1 MAEET
6 GNSQQGEKL
15 LEWWQL
21 SLIGVGCII
30 GTGYFLGSGLG
41 LKITGPSMLL
51 AFIIAAIATYIV
63 FDALSKMYASDPQKG
78 SFRSYAKKAFG
89 RWAGFSSGWVYWFSE
104 MLIMGSQLTALSL
117 FSKFWFPNVP
127 LWIFASIYAVL
138 GIVVVLTGV
147 KGFER
152 MENLFAV
159 VKIAAILMFIVLA
172 GAGLFGLL
180 DSSKEVFKLPRQGS
194 DFFPSGLKGL
204 WSGLIFAFY
213 AFGGIE
219 IMGIMSVRLK
229 KKEDAG
235 KAGKIMILVLTIIYI
250 ISIGFA
256 VSMVTFRNF
265 TNDESPFVIAMRNYD
280 LAFFPHLFN
289 GALIIAGFSTMA
301 ASLFAV
307 TSMLVILAEDRDAP
321 KLFAKKGKLKTPIYA
336 LSLTVCGL
344 ITSIILALVMP
355 DRIYE
360 YITTAA
366 GLLLLYNWLFVLISV
381 KRLIKLSRF
390 GHVKRISAILFILL
404 AVSGTLFH
412 DSVRPGFFVSI
423 GFIVLVGI
431 VSLIIH
437 FSSKKGKNPN
447 SNPMTLFEKLDFLEE
462 K

>member
-1 MAEET
+1 MT
-6 GNSQQGEKL
+6 DKKSRSQQGEKL

-41 LKITGPSMLL
+41 IRITGPSMLL
-51 AFIIAAIATYIV
+51 AFILAAIATYIV
-63 FDALSKMYASDPQKG
+63 FDALSKMYANDPQKG

-104 MLIMGSQLTALSL
+104 MLIMGSQLTALSI
-117 FSKFWFPNVP
+117 FSKFWFPNIP
-127 LWIFASIYAVL
+127 LWVFATIFAVL
-138 GIVVVLTGV
+138 GIIVVLTGV

-159 VKIAAILMFIVLA
+159 VKIAAILMFIILA
-172 GAGLFGLL
+172 GAGLLGFL
-180 DSSKEVFKLPRQGS
+180 DNGKDVFNVPSQAH

-229 KKEDAG
+229 NKEDAG
-235 KAGKIMILVLTIIYI
+235 KAGKIMILVLTTIYI

-256 VSMVTFRNF
+256 VSMVSWQSFNSE
-265 TNDESPFVIAMRNYD
+265 ESPFVIAMKNYN
-280 LAFFPHLFN
+280 LAYFPHLFN
-289 GALIIAGFSTMA
+289 GALIIAGFSTMS

-307 TSMLVILAEDRDAP
+307 TSMLVTLAEDGDAP
-321 KLFAKKGKLKTPIYA
+321 KRFAKKGKLKTPMYA
-336 LSLTVCGL
+336 LALTVCGL
-344 ITSIILALVMP
+344 IVSIVMALVMP
-355 DRIYE
+355 NKIYE

-366 GLLLLYNWLFVLISV
+366 GLMLLYNWLFVLVSV
-381 KRLIKLSRF
+381 KRLIKITWF
-390 GHVKRISAILFILL
+390 GHVKRISAILLILL

-412 DSVRPGFFVSI
+412 ESVRPGFYVSI
-423 GFIVLVGI
+423 CFIVLVGV
-431 VSLIIH
+431 VSVIIH
-437 FSSKKGKNPN
+437 FLSKKGKNPN
-447 SNPMTLFEKLDFLEE
+447 PSSLFEKFELLD
-462 K
+462 KK

>member
-1 MAEET
+1 MT
-6 GNSQQGEKL
+6 DKKSRSQQGEKL

-41 LKITGPSMLL
+41 IRITGPSMLL
-51 AFIIAAIATYIV
+51 AFILAAIATYIV
-63 FDALSKMYASDPQKG
+63 FDALSKMYANDPQKG

-104 MLIMGSQLTALSL
+104 MLIMGSQLTALSI
-117 FSKFWFPNVP
+117 FSKFWFPNIP
-127 LWIFASIYAVL
+127 LWVFATIFAVL
-138 GIVVVLTGV
+138 GIIVVLTGV

-159 VKIAAILMFIVLA
+159 VKIAAILMFIILA
-172 GAGLFGLL
+172 GAGLLGFL
-180 DSSKEVFKLPRQGS
+180 DNGKEVFNVPSQAH

-229 KKEDAG
+229 NKEDAG
-235 KAGKIMILVLTIIYI
+235 KAGKIMILVLTTIYI

-256 VSMVTFRNF
+256 VSMVSWQSFNSE
-265 TNDESPFVIAMRNYD
+265 ESPFVIAMKNYN
-280 LAFFPHLFN
+280 LAYFPHLFN
-289 GALIIAGFSTMA
+289 GALIIAGFSTMS

-307 TSMLVILAEDRDAP
+307 TSMLVTLAEDGDAP
-321 KLFAKKGKLKTPIYA
+321 KRFAKKGKLKTPMYA
-336 LSLTVCGL
+336 LALTVCGL
-344 ITSIILALVMP
+344 IVSIVMALVMP
-355 DRIYE
+355 NKIYE

-366 GLLLLYNWLFVLISV
+366 GLMLLYNWLFVLVSV
-381 KRLIKLSRF
+381 KRLIKITWF
-390 GHVKRISAILFILL
+390 GHVKRISAILLILL

-412 DSVRPGFFVSI
+412 ESVRPGFFVSI
-423 GFIVLVGI
+423 CFIVLVGV
-431 VSLIIH
+431 VSVIIH
-437 FSSKKGKNPN
+437 FLSKKSKNPN
-447 SNPMTLFEKLDFLEE
+447 PSSLFEKFELLDE